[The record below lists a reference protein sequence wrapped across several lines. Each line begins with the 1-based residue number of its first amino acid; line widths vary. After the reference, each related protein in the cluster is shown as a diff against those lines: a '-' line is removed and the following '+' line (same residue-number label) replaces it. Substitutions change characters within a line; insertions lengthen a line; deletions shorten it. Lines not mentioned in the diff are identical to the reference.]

1 MKRILLFDFPNYLKL
16 WILPGLFMV
25 MTLITSKSFSQPV
38 ACNVAD
44 SNALIEFYWDSNG
57 PTWTNSDNW
66 LTGPVQTWYGVV
78 VIGDSTNPL
87 IGRVQAIHLV
97 NNNLSGTISSL
108 VCNLDKLGNFWI
120 MDNNLTGQIPICIN
134 QLENL
139 NSMWLLNNHLSG
151 QLPSFKNCPLT
162 TLFLSNNEFEG
173 SISDTLINKPQLWQF
188 LIDGNKFSHVPKA
201 DLIVGQWY
209 KFENNRLT
217 FSDIIPYKLGVSPG
231 GFTYAP
237 QDSVLQAIDTT
248 VIVGSDLVLDSW
260 VDTCFANMYKWKK
273 NGVFLTPSP
282 VANSQLNLSN
292 IQFSDS
298 GYYSCDVTNWYAY
311 DLTLHRRLIHVQ
323 VVDSIVS
330 APAIAHPGFAIAYN
344 SSNAYLNIRLIEN
357 SGKPVQCGLFDL
369 LGRQVLR
376 LYLGHA
382 TPQELHYYL
391 KETGIKKG
399 VYFVRLLFDGKLV
412 VKKVVVG

>member
-1 MKRILLFDFPNYLKL
+1 M
-16 WILPGLFMV
+16 
-25 MTLITSKSFSQPV
+25 
-38 ACNVAD
+38 
-44 SNALIEFYWDSNG
+44 
-57 PTWTNSDNW
+57 
-66 LTGPVQTWYGVV
+66 
-78 VIGDSTNPL
+78 
-87 IGRVQAIHLV
+87 
-97 NNNLSGTISSL
+97 
-108 VCNLDKLGNFWI
+108 
-120 MDNNLTGQIPICIN
+120 
-134 QLENL
+134 QL
-139 NSMWLLNNHLSG
+139 
-151 QLPSFKNCPLT
+151 
-162 TLFLSNNEFEG
+162 
-173 SISDTLINKPQLWQF
+173 
-188 LIDGNKFSHVPKA
+188 LIDGNKFNSVPTK
-201 DLIVGQWY
+201 DTFPIVNGYQY
-209 KFENNRLT
+209 KFENNKLT
-217 FSDIIPYKLGVSPG
+217 FKDIIPYNAIPSYNT
-231 GFTYAP
+231 TYTP

-311 DLTLHRRLIHVQ
+311 DLTLHRRLILVH

-330 APAIAHPGFAIAYN
+330 VPAISHPGFAIAYN
-344 SSNAYLNIRLIEN
+344 SSNAYLNIRLSEN

-376 LYLGHA
+376 LYQGPA

-391 KETGIKKG
+391 KETGLRKG
-399 VYFVRLLFDGKLV
+399 VYFVRLLFDGKHV